1 MDALLDVIEFYPKR
15 MNAKRVGTPDEIAI
29 FKTLPEF
36 FKLILGERYEEFK
49 IYGSIGQGNLSV
61 IPWVAILHKELT
73 LSTQNAFYIVLL
85 FSADM
90 SECYLSLN
98 QGVTSFQKKFNNKKK
113 VIWGELKK
121 MAKTYQDLL
130 PKPIFGNINEL
141 DLKTKSTL
149 GMFYGAGNIQSFV
162 YSKDNL
168 PSDEKLKKDFLIL
181 LS

>member
-85 FSADM
+85 FSAD
-90 SECYLSLN
+90 
-98 QGVTSFQKKFNNKKK
+98 
-113 VIWGELKK
+113 I
-121 MAKTYQDLL
+121 
-130 PKPIFGNINEL
+130 
-141 DLKTKSTL
+141 
-149 GMFYGAGNIQSFV
+149 
-162 YSKDNL
+162 
-168 PSDEKLKKDFLIL
+168 LICI
-181 LS
+181 